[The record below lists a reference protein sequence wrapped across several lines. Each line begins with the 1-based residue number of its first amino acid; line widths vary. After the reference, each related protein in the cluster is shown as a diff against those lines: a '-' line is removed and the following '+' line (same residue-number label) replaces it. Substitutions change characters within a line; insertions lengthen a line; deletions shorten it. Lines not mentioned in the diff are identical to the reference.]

1 MKLRRRHL
9 LALLIAAVTAP
20 CDALAAHGQVVAIN
34 EIFPYLSMFLRTPF
48 ADRNRFY
55 LAYRAVRDKRP
66 ISDAQASFV
75 ATNGARTAMAFDS
88 TGAVTPLPTLA
99 ELNSGTVV
107 EFDEVQFQLEL
118 ELRCAMPSATR
129 LDVGELGRSLAQVN
143 QTVAK
148 LAGPFSLF
156 APKITAAY
164 FPNAGT
170 AAAIMADGRQ
180 LTLPVYF
187 APGIGAVPFIEPA
200 SLVGARTV
208 VLAKPPSRIV
218 LAGHPRTG

>member
-1 MKLRRRHL
+1 
-9 LALLIAAVTAP
+9 
-20 CDALAAHGQVVAIN
+20 
-34 EIFPYLSMFLRTPF
+34 MFLRTPF

-66 ISDAQASFV
+66 ISDARASFV
-75 ATNGARTAMAFDS
+75 ATNGARTPMAFDS

-99 ELNSGTVV
+99 ELNSGTLV
-107 EFDEVQFQLEL
+107 EFDAVQFQLEL
-118 ELRCAMPSATR
+118 ELRCAMANATR
-129 LDVGELGRSLAQVN
+129 LDVGEIGRSLAQVN

-156 APKITAAY
+156 APGITAAY

-187 APGIGAVPFIEPA
+187 APGIGPVPFIEPA